1 MFQTPPRILIP
12 KLVAGREGWKA
23 KAGDRK
29 KRLKAAGIRI
39 RDLEASRQ
47 GWRERASAAAV
58 EVRELRQQLRQ
69 AQQAVVE
76 AKRLLDES
84 PKKWTPPRGRRR
96 RGAGSTP

>member
-1 MFQTPPRILIP
+1 MDGATVDRPMFQTPPRILIP
-12 KLVAGREGWKA
+12 KLVAGREGWKS

-47 GWRERASAAAV
+47 GWRERARAAAV
-58 EVRELRQQLRQ
+58 EVRELREQLRQ

-76 AKRLLDES
+76 ADRLLDES
-84 PKKWTPPRGRRR
+84 QKKWTPPR
-96 RGAGSTP
+96 